1 MRRQAA
7 IGGWLLLAALPALA
21 ADARSL
27 LFKPDTRK
35 VLILSGF
42 NNHDWRTTTPFL
54 REQLERTRR
63 FDVRVEEEPH
73 GITASTLAAYDTVVL
88 DYNGPRLGPETEMA
102 LMEFVRAGHGLVVV
116 HGASWAFNGLV
127 VLGDHH
133 VRTGIMEPL
142 WPEYR
147 KMIGGVWSEEEP
159 KTGHGQ
165 RHEFTVRI
173 MNRSHPVARGLPA
186 ELRADDELYHQMRM
200 QPGASILATA
210 LDERQFNGTGK
221 EEPVFWTVSYGGGRV
236 FHTILGH
243 DVRAMQ
249 AEAFLRPFLGGAAWA
264 AGFGDDLISEIER
277 GTPPGDTRR

>member
-1 MRRQAA
+1 MRTQAVVC
-7 IGGWLLLAALPALA
+7 GWLIFTALPVLA
-21 ADARSL
+21 ADARSK
-27 LFKPDTRK
+27 LFKPETRR

-54 REQLERTRR
+54 REQLERTRA

-73 GITASTLAAYDTVVL
+73 GITASTLAVYDTVVL
-88 DYNGPRLGPETEMA
+88 DYNGTRLGQETEMA
-102 LMEFVRAGHGLVVV
+102 LADFVRSGHGLVVV

-133 VRTGIMEPL
+133 VRTGIMEPP

-159 KTGHGQ
+159 KTGHGL
-165 RHEFTVRI
+165 RHEFTVKI
-173 MNRSHPVARGLPA
+173 VNRSHPVTRGLPA
-186 ELRADDELYHQMRM
+186 ELKADDELYHQMRM
-200 QPGASILATA
+200 QPGASILAMA
-210 LDERQFNGTGK
+210 LDESQFKGIGK
-221 EEPVFWTVSYGGGRV
+221 EEPIFWTVSYGAGRV

-249 AEAFLRPFLGGAAWA
+249 ADAFLKPFLGGAAWA
-264 AGFGDDLISEIER
+264 AGYADDLISEIED
-277 GTPPGDTRR
+277 TPR